1 MTHQATSNITE
12 CGLRMMSG
20 CQMFH
25 GRPRSYMSAAHTSKY
40 PMNAVRMVGRTMEC
54 HRLMLKIS
62 TAAVRVKPPAASMT
76 PHITSKPIQSPQ
88 GNWSL
93 RLVEAPSPKRKRTQ
107 VAYTPAAMMN
117 RKMAF
122 QKVKR
127 NVNLDSGTVIAHRLC
142 CYVCLR
148 YDLPLRRLPH
158 GDG

>member
-25 GRPRSYMSAAHTSKY
+25 GRPRSYMSAAHTSRY

-88 GNWSL
+88 GNWIGFDVMCGVML
-93 RLVEAPSPKRKRTQ
+93 RSEEHTSEL
-107 VAYTPAAMMN
+107 
-117 RKMAF
+117 
-122 QKVKR
+122 
-127 NVNLDSGTVIAHRLC
+127 
-142 CYVCLR
+142 
-148 YDLPLRRLPH
+148 
-158 GDG
+158 